1 MKPLIALSLSAI
13 VLSGCI
19 GMTPNRDSGSLKVAS
34 WNIEHLAERDGEGCS
49 PRTEADYARLRDHVR
64 ALDADVI
71 AFQEVQNKAAAE
83 RVPETAIPAQRESR
97 SVEELSMDCAS
108 PAQPREIPALSPRE
122 SECLL
127 WVSRG
132 KSSADI
138 GQIVGLSPRT
148 VDSYLEKTCAKLRV
162 RTRIEA
168 VAVAVRAGL
177 IDPDDE

>member
-1 MKPLIALSLSAI
+1 
-13 VLSGCI
+13 
-19 GMTPNRDSGSLKVAS
+19 
-34 WNIEHLAERDGEGCS
+34 
-49 PRTEADYARLRDHVR
+49 
-64 ALDADVI
+64 
-71 AFQEVQNKAAAE
+71 
-83 RVPETAIPAQRESR
+83 
-97 SVEELSMDCAS
+97 MDCAS

-148 VDSYLEKTCAKLRV
+148 VDSYMEKTCAKLRV